1 MGGEW
6 AEQRKLSKF
15 IVDWAIPLF
24 NYTPLQ
30 MTINGVPGGI
40 GDMSRGVVI

>member
-15 IVDWAIPLF
+15 IVDWDLGEWNAGCM
-24 NYTPLQ
+24 Q
-30 MTINGVPGGI
+30 
-40 GDMSRGVVI
+40 

>member
-15 IVDWAIPLF
+15 IVDWENGTRAAAIIVRIELE
-24 NYTPLQ
+24 
-30 MTINGVPGGI
+30 MCINFAQVYLRNG
-40 GDMSRGVVI
+40 